1 LRTIYEGI
9 LGPTIPIYNEIKRKE
24 IAIKSF
30 KQYLKEYAS
39 AVLNEEDDIEENDT
53 EESEDEELAVALTRS
68 GEGGQALRNAMQ
80 QDGLLRLKTR
90 LYPEDEQGS
99 YEDIRD
105 RVARGIA
112 SSEDLREFGN
122 LLIKRAKL
130 DPSVDPPSETDQ
142 TYTPVPSYKTV
153 PPETDN
159 TKGKDQEM
167 LDTIAGRGD
176 SLDRPIQRDAGSAL
190 LSAMRAGGMTFDAKW
205 PSNVDRYDNR
215 EKDAGRMRPV
225 STERR

>member
-1 LRTIYEGI
+1 M
-9 LGPTIPIYNEIKRKE
+9 
-24 IAIKSF
+24 KSF

-39 AVLNEEDDIEENDT
+39 AVRNEEDDT
-53 EESEDEELAVALTRS
+53 EDDDRELTDALSRS

-80 QDGLLRLKTR
+80 QGGLLRLKTR

-112 SSEDLREFGN
+112 SSEDLREFDN

-130 DPSVDPPSETDQ
+130 DPSFDPPSEIDQ

-167 LDTIAGRGD
+167 LDTIAGTGD
-176 SLDRPIQRDAGSAL
+176 SLDRPIQREDGSAF
-190 LSAMRAGGMTFDAKW
+190 LSALRAAGLTFDAKW
-205 PSNVDRYDNR
+205 PVNVDRYDRVQQRVRDVMNG
-215 EKDAGRMRPV
+215 K
-225 STERR
+225 

>member
-1 LRTIYEGI
+1 M
-9 LGPTIPIYNEIKRKE
+9 
-24 IAIKSF
+24 KSF

-39 AVLNEEDDIEENDT
+39 AVRNEEDDT
-53 EESEDEELAVALTRS
+53 EDDDRELTDALSRS

-80 QDGLLRLKTR
+80 QGGLLRLKTR

-112 SSEDLREFGN
+112 SSEDLREFDN

-130 DPSVDPPSETDQ
+130 DSSFDPPSETDQ
-142 TYTPVPSYKTV
+142 EPNNIQNDPRFVEKRKVPS
-153 PPETDN
+153 ETDN

-176 SLDRPIQRDAGSAL
+176 SLDHPNQRDAGSAL